1 MQACWYT
8 RVSFSNTEAIESVL
22 ITHMLFTTRI
32 RMFYDCKLWLHP
44 VKKSQYMT
52 NEGPKEDD
60 VRGDWVYS
68 LPTNR
73 FGHQSYK
80 YIRWLGRIKRQKLST
95 WKKKACLDRPW
106 SAWPS
111 LTYQGPKNM
120 TWQVTLRSHI
130 FCWYLIWLWQIIIYK
145 S

>member
-95 WKKKACLDRPW
+95 WKKKRHALTGLGVRDLL
-106 SAWPS
+106 WPTRAQKIWRGRW
-111 LTYQGPKNM
+111 LY
-120 TWQVTLRSHI
+120 VVI
-130 FCWYLIWLWQIIIYK
+130 FFVDI
-145 S
+145 